1 MSHKGDAGRSL
12 KYGFTLIELMIVVVM
27 IGILAA
33 LGTYSVRRYIQKAK
47 TVEAREIVGKIMAAQ
62 EDFFVETQR
71 YLDVTGGISNGASE
85 FYPSDESFD
94 GDTKIMWGAADEC
107 GFDDTTCLANYNTIG
122 VSVNQPV
129 AFRYACSIYAAGSVP
144 NFGPHAA
151 PMNGNNVTATR
162 AGYVVVAVANLGET
176 DPYVVAGSAMQG
188 DLWSSDAVGN

>member
-71 YLDVTGGISNGASE
+71 YLDVTGGISDGASE
-85 FYPSDESFD
+85 FYPSDDSFD
-94 GDTKIMWGAADEC
+94 GDTKIMWGA
-107 GFDDTTCLANYNTIG
+107 DDAGCTGCLDNYNTIG

-144 NFGPHAA
+144 DFGPHAE